1 MGWPASAAVL
11 AATLF
16 LTGCQGTD
24 PVGEEYYLL
33 SPILIAGINRPSAPS
48 NLSATYDLASQSI
61 FLQWQP
67 SVDPDT
73 GAVWNDYRLYYFL
86 RPPPANIYQDR
97 YRLAST
103 SRTYY
108 SIDSDPFN
116 GTIYFAVTAYERGSE
131 SLPSNFAEISL

>member
-1 MGWPASAAVL
+1 MICIAS
-11 AATLF
+11 
-16 LTGCQGTD
+16 CQGTD

-33 SPILIAGINRPSAPS
+33 SPILIAGINRPSAPT
-48 NLSATYDLASQSI
+48 NLSASYDLASRSI

-73 GAVWNDYRLYYFL
+73 GAVWNDYRIYYFL
-86 RPPPANIYQDR
+86 GAPPANIYLDR
-97 YRLAST
+97 YRLAS
-103 SRTYY
+103 SNRTYY